1 MLALCAYWRQRQM
14 QVRYAASHVQHM
26 QKALE
31 QMNVKLTEVVS
42 DITGVTGL
50 SIIDAILG
58 GERDPMEL
66 AKRRDQ
72 RCHHSEALIALALEG
87 TWRPEHLFELRQARA
102 LYQFHHQQ
110 ITECDEQVAAERAKF
125 ADRAGGKTRTGKPR
139 SAATRATTSASRRR
153 GRCSRPWAWT

>member
-1 MLALCAYWRQRQM
+1 MLGLESPTDFLAGVVLIPFGETFRVTDTPLVSRRP
-14 QVRYAASHVQHM
+14 VVSLPHPRIGGIHVQHR

-31 QMNVKLTEVVS
+31 QMNVKLAEVVS
-42 DITGVTGL
+42 DITGMTGL

-87 TWRPEHLFELRQARA
+87 KGT
-102 LYQFHHQQ
+102 
-110 ITECDEQVAAERAKF
+110 
-125 ADRAGGKTRTGKPR
+125 
-139 SAATRATTSASRRR
+139 
-153 GRCSRPWAWT
+153 

>member
-1 MLALCAYWRQRQM
+1 M

-31 QMNVKLTEVVS
+31 QMNVKLAEVVS

-58 GERDPMEL
+58 GERNPMEL
-66 AKRRDQ
+66 AKRRDE

-87 TWRPEHLFELRQARA
+87 TWRPEHLFELRQAPRP
-102 LYQFHHQQ
+102 
-110 ITECDEQVAAERAKF
+110 VPVPSS
-125 ADRAGGKTRTGKPR
+125 ADHRVRRAGRRRTGEV
-139 SAATRATTSASRRR
+139 RRPG
-153 GRCSRPWAWT
+153 GREDSDR